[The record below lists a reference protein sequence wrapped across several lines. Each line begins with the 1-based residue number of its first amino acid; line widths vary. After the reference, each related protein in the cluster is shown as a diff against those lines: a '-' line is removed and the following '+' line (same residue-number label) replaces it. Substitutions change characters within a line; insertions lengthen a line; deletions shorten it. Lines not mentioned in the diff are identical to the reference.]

1 MLTLDRATN
10 SRAHRAA
17 VTTAMRDDYLNM
29 ARDRAARARSGNLTP
44 LPHDHPDALLAA
56 AGRTDAN
63 GYRYDTVTRHHDD
76 GRVTVRYVA
85 PLRIGGPAILH
96 PDGSGPILRAEYRRR
111 DRASLVAAAVRRD
124 ALRHRAIAED
134 TIARITERLDGRD
147 PFGVRFPR
155 VQVPTTRAW
164 QDDQGAWHGG
174 DPAIGPIHL
183 IRRAVPVMLAD
194 LQTAILTADRMAR
207 FCALET
213 RRQHR
218 AARVMVA
225 PILRERDA
233 ARQAAKRAAMSD
245 DDRKAASRAAAERRA
260 ARLAAMTPAE
270 RDAYNAERA
279 AKARARRAQKGS

>member
-10 SRAHRAA
+10 SRQHRAA
-17 VTTAMRDDYLNM
+17 VSAAMRDDYLNM
-29 ARDRAARARSGNLTP
+29 ARDRARRARQPGVLTP
-44 LPHDHPDALLAA
+44 LAHDHPDALLAA

-63 GYRYDTVTRHHDD
+63 GYRYETVTRHHDD

-96 PDGSGPILRAEYRRR
+96 PDGSGPVLRAEYRRR

-124 ALRHRAIAED
+124 ALRHVAIAED
-134 TIARITERLDGRD
+134 TITRVVERANVNGRVAYSL
-147 PFGVRFPR
+147 PAL
-155 VQVPTTRAW
+155 TRA
-164 QDDQGAWHGG
+164 DDGTLTYHRPSVLVILNDLG
-174 DPAIGPIHL
+174 
-183 IRRAVPVMLAD
+183 RR
-194 LQTAILTADRMAR
+194 ILTADRMAR

-233 ARQAAKRAAMSD
+233 RRVAARRAAETPEQRD
-245 DDRKAASRAAAERRA
+245 ARLAADKARRA
-260 ARLAAMTPAE
+260 ARLAAETPAE
-270 RDAYNAERA
+270 RDARLIRQRERA
-279 AKARARRAQKGS
+279 AKSRARRATKGA